1 MIEWSEE
8 QRMAR
13 DTIRKWVE
21 AEIAPHVDALDAGE
35 MTPYGI
41 IKNLYKTFG
50 LDEMARNTFEA
61 RIAREQAIEDGK
73 DPEKVE
79 SLGGG
84 DDMGMSQLVSIE
96 ICRHAAGIITAMGV
110 TDLASGAIM
119 SQGTIEQKRRWGLD
133 LLTKDKVGAW
143 AITEPGSG
151 SDAFGGMK
159 STAKLNEDGTWTLNG
174 SKTFITNG
182 PHADTTVFIAKQ
194 YDPDV
199 EQRERKIVTFVLDK
213 GMEGFEQS
221 KPLKKMG
228 ISASPTGQ
236 LFLND
241 CVVGPERLLGG
252 GDGQNGKKGKKSGK
266 KSDPKATFM
275 AERVGVV
282 GMSLGVIER
291 CLELSTEYAK
301 TRVQWNKPIGEYQ
314 LIQEKLANMEV
325 ARFNVQNMLFNYLE
339 CRSKGKTMTF
349 AEASAM
355 KLYSTRAAVDVADDA
370 IQIHGGNGYMQEY
383 KVEGLYR
390 DARIMRIYAG
400 TDEMQIRAIA
410 RDLLSR

>member
-13 DTIRKWVE
+13 DVIRKWVE
-21 AEIAPHVDALDAGE
+21 AEIVPHVDALDSGE

-50 LDEMARNTFEA
+50 LDEMARNRFDA
-61 RIAREQAIEDGK
+61 AIAREQAIEDGK
-73 DPEKVE
+73 DPEAVKTVDG
-79 SLGGG
+79 GGG

-119 SQGTIEQKRRWGLD
+119 SQGTIEQKQRWGLD

-182 PHADTTVFIAKQ
+182 PHADTTVFICKQ

-199 EQRERKIVTFVLDK
+199 EQRQRKIVTFVLDK
-213 GMEGFEQS
+213 GMAGFEQT

-228 ISASPTGQ
+228 ITASPTGQ
-236 LFLND
+236 LFLSD

-252 GDGQNGKKGKKSGK
+252 GGGKSKKPGK

-282 GMSLGVIER
+282 GMSLGVVER

-301 TRVQWNKPIGEYQ
+301 TRVQWDKPIGDYQ
-314 LIQEKLANMEV
+314 LIQLKLANMEV
-325 ARFNVQNMLFNYLE
+325 ARFNIQNMLFHYLE

-355 KLYSTRAAVDVADDA
+355 KLYSTQAAVQVADDA
-370 IQIHGGNGYMQEY
+370 IQIFGGNGYMAEY
-383 KVEGLYR
+383 RVEGLYR

-400 TDEMQIRAIA
+400 TDEMQVRAIA

>member
-8 QRMAR
+8 QRMVR

-21 AEIAPHVDALDAGE
+21 AEIAPHVDALDNGE

-41 IKNLYKTFG
+41 IQNLYKTFG
-50 LDEMARNTFEA
+50 MDEMARNTFDA

-73 DPEKVE
+73 DPDEVKT
-79 SLGGG
+79 LDGGG
-84 DDMGMSQLVSIE
+84 RDDMGMSQIVSIE

-119 SQGTIEQKRRWGLD
+119 SQGTIEQKKRWGLD
-133 LLTKDKVGAW
+133 LLTKEKVGAW

-159 STAKLNEDGTWTLNG
+159 STAKLNDDGTWTLNG

-182 PHADTTVFIAKQ
+182 PHADTTVFICKQ

-199 EQRERKIVTFVLDK
+199 EQRQRKIVTFVLDK
-213 GMEGFEQS
+213 GMKGFEQS

-236 LFLND
+236 LFLSD
-241 CVVGPERLLGG
+241 CVVEADRQLGFG
-252 GDGQNGKKGKKSGK
+252 GKKKKSGAK
-266 KSDPKATFM
+266 KSDPRATFM

-291 CLELSTEYAK
+291 CLELSVEYAK
-301 TRVQWNKPIGEYQ
+301 TRVQWEKPIGEYQ

-325 ARFNVQNMLFNYLE
+325 ARVNVQNMLFNYLE
-339 CRSKGKTMTF
+339 CRKEGKLLSF

-355 KLYSTRAAVDVADDA
+355 KLYSTRAAVDVADEA

-383 KVEGLYR
+383 RVEGLYR

>member
-1 MIEWSEE
+1 MIEWSDE

-13 DTIRKWVE
+13 DAIRKWVE
-21 AEIAPHVDALDAGE
+21 AEIAPNVEALDNGD

-41 IKNLYKTFG
+41 IQNLYKTFG
-50 LDEMARNTFEA
+50 LDEMARNRFEA
-61 RIAREQAIEDGK
+61 AMAREEAMERGEDPDAVK
-73 DPEKVE
+73 
-79 SLGGG
+79 SLDGEGGG

-110 TDLASGAIM
+110 TDLAAGAIM
-119 SQGTIEQKRRWGLD
+119 SQGTTEQKRRWGLD
-133 LLTKDKVGAW
+133 LLTKEKVGAW

-159 STAKLNEDGTWTLNG
+159 SVAKKNDDGSWTLNG

-182 PHADTTVFIAKQ
+182 PHADTTVFICKE
-194 YDPDV
+194 YDPNL
-199 EQRERKIVTFVLDK
+199 EQRDRKIVTFVLDR
-213 GMEGFEQS
+213 GMPGFEQS

-236 LFLND
+236 LFLSD
-241 CVVGPERLLGG
+241 VQVEPERQLGFG
-252 GDGQNGKKGKKSGK
+252 GKTKKGGGK
-266 KSDPKATFM
+266 KSDPRATFM

-301 TRVQWNKPIGEYQ
+301 TRVQWEKPIGDYQ
-314 LIQEKLANMEV
+314 LIQEKLARMEV

-339 CRSKGKTMTF
+339 CRSKGKVMTF

-355 KLYSTRAAVDVADDA
+355 KLYSTQAAVEVADHA

>member
-1 MIEWSEE
+1 
-8 QRMAR
+8 MAR
-13 DTIRKWVE
+13 DVIRKWVE
-21 AEIAPHVDALDAGE
+21 AEIVPHVDALDAGE

-50 LDEMARNTFEA
+50 MDEMARDRFHTT
-61 RIAREQAIEDGK
+61 IAREQAIEDGK
-73 DPEKVE
+73 DPDADSASKE
-79 SLGGG
+79 GGG
-84 DDMGMSQLVSIE
+84 GGADMGMSQLVAIE

-119 SQGTIEQKRRWGLD
+119 SQGTIEQKKRWGLD

-159 STAKLNEDGTWTLNG
+159 STAKLNDDGTWTLNG

-182 PHADTTVFIAKQ
+182 PHADTTVFICKQ
-194 YDPDV
+194 YDPDL

-236 LFLND
+236 LFLSD

-252 GDGQNGKKGKKSGK
+252 GGGQNGKKSKKSGK

-282 GMSLGVIER
+282 AMSLGVIER
-291 CLELSTEYAK
+291 CLELSIEYAK
-301 TRVQWNKPIGEYQ
+301 TRVQWEKPIGEYQ
-314 LIQEKLANMEV
+314 LIQAKLANMEV

-339 CRSKGKTMTF
+339 CRSNGKTMTF

-355 KLYSTRAAVDVADDA
+355 KLYSTRAAVEVADEA

-383 KVEGLYR
+383 RVEGLYR
-390 DARIMRIYAG
+390 DSRIMRIYAG